1 MAARPLLSSMARLRS
16 LVSSEKVSQPKSR
29 APLRKSPGNSAS
41 PVTEGIGMIDEKIVG
56 ELFVSMQGYI

>member
-1 MAARPLLSSMARLRS
+1 MPIMAARPLLSSMARLRS

-41 PVTEGIGMIDEKIVG
+41 PVTAEIDLLIDKKVVC
-56 ELFVSMQGYI
+56 ELVV